1 MRQRLQCADKRRCRI
16 VAMELKEDFE
26 SLAKDVQEYLK
37 RSLDNTK
44 LTLVEELSL
53 MIGNALATM
62 IVTMM
67 LFVAL
72 LFILAAMVALLSEV
86 VGFVLAM
93 LIAGMNIVRSGLL
106 QGLKRKRLYV
116 TAAMKCFIAPL
127 VTLLVLALLPVD
139 AILRM
144 TLLIASACPTGAN
157 GIMFAGKYNG
167 DSKVASHMFALTTL
181 CSIISI
187 PVVIYIGTLLIK

>member
-1 MRQRLQCADKRRCRI
+1 
-16 VAMELKEDFE
+16 MELKEDFE

-93 LIAGMNIVRSGLL
+93 LIAGAV
-106 QGLKRKRLYV
+106 
-116 TAAMKCFIAPL
+116 
-127 VTLLVLALLPVD
+127 
-139 AILRM
+139 
-144 TLLIASACPTGAN
+144 
-157 GIMFAGKYNG
+157 
-167 DSKVASHMFALTTL
+167 
-181 CSIISI
+181 
-187 PVVIYIGTLLIK
+187 VVILAAVAGGFIYLKGRSVPEESPKMPPKAFRK

>member
-1 MRQRLQCADKRRCRI
+1 
-16 VAMELKEDFE
+16 MELKEDFE

-62 IVTMM
+62 M

-93 LIAGMNIVRSGLL
+93 LIAGAVVVI
-106 QGLKRKRLYV
+106 
-116 TAAMKCFIAPL
+116 
-127 VTLLVLALLPVD
+127 LALLVYL
-139 AILRM
+139 LRSR
-144 TLLIASACPTGAN
+144 LFID
-157 GIMFAGKYNG
+157 GIVG
-167 DSKVASHMFALTTL
+167 HL
-181 CSIISI
+181 CRIFII
-187 PVVIYIGTLLIK
+187 KKREHE

>member
-1 MRQRLQCADKRRCRI
+1 
-16 VAMELKEDFE
+16 MELKEDFE
-26 SLAKDVQEYLK
+26 SLAKDVQEFLK

-86 VGFVLAM
+86 VGFVFAM
-93 LIAGMNIVRSGLL
+93 IIAGAFVMI
-106 QGLKRKRLYV
+106 
-116 TAAMKCFIAPL
+116 
-127 VTLLVLALLPVD
+127 LALLVYL
-139 AILRM
+139 LRSR
-144 TLLIASACPTGAN
+144 LFID
-157 GIMFAGKYNG
+157 GIVG
-167 DSKVASHMFALTTL
+167 HL
-181 CSIISI
+181 CRIFII
-187 PVVIYIGTLLIK
+187 KKREHE